1 MRFVE
6 VSLLAPAHRLTQ
18 LGEFYG
24 RQLGLQQKPS
34 RPDAVCFVVGETALE
49 FTAGAGEPFYHFALL
64 VPGNRFQEALSWARL
79 RTELLADPESGDV
92 VFDFDNWDALACY
105 FHDPAGNIVELIA
118 HRGIEETARD
128 GEFAA
133 AELIGLS
140 ELGLVGHP
148 ATMADAL
155 EKELGIEAWDGTV
168 SERGRLAFIG
178 EKARTMILSPP
189 ERGWLPTGRPAV
201 AYDIQVRL
209 AGAPEGQIHLEGTR
223 YAISQAVIPG
233 VG

>member
-1 MRFVE
+1 MPCA
-6 VSLLAPAHRLTQ
+6 SAPA
-18 LGEFYG
+18 G
-24 RQLGLQQKPS
+24 GLI
-34 RPDAVCFVVGETALE
+34 VTVGEAALE
-49 FTAGAGEPFYHFALL
+49 FVAGAEDCFYHFALL
-64 VPGNRFQEALSWARL
+64 VPGNRFDRALEWAARSMS
-79 RTELLADPESGDV
+79 LLPHARSGKV
-92 VFDFDNWDALACY
+92 LFDFSHWSASACY

-209 AGAPEGQIHLEGTR
+209 AGAPESQIHLEGTR